1 MRLTSGITGDFA
13 LITGTKGIGNFGE
26 FADRH
31 LDYQAGAL
39 TNLPSPAR
47 DHTAKELQETPTGIL
62 GVAARRGEWP

>member
-39 TNLPSPAR
+39 TNLPSPAH
-47 DHTAKELQETPTGIL
+47 DHTAK
-62 GVAARRGEWP
+62 